1 MGAEEPA
8 RAEALA
14 AAQRALA
21 RRDLTE
27 RELRDRLAQ
36 AGLEPAAA
44 EEALET
50 LRRGGLV
57 DDERFAAERAR
68 VLVERGKGDA
78 AIRFDLERDGVA
90 AAQVDSALAALEPE
104 RERAERVVAR
114 RGGGSK
120 TARLLASRGFGE
132 EIVSLVAGGGVAQE
146 P

>member
-1 MGAEEPA
+1 MGEEEPA

-21 RRDLTE
+21 RRDLSE

-44 EEALET
+44 EEALE
-50 LRRGGLV
+50 
-57 DDERFAAERAR
+57 AERAR

-78 AIRFDLERDGVA
+78 AIRLDLERRGVPPPL
-90 AAQVDSALAALEPE
+90 VETTLAALEPE

-114 RGGGSK
+114 RGGGPK

-132 EIVSLVAGGGVAQE
+132 EVVSLVAGGGVAQE